1 MPRARFA
8 EILRLLAT
16 NEVEF
21 VVVGMTAGVLQ
32 GAPVTTIDLDV
43 VHRRDPE
50 NVARLLRVLRNLDA
64 VYRHDPRGLR
74 PQESH
79 LLSPGHQLLSTNCG
93 DLDCL
98 GSIDGGRTY
107 EDLLPQSVELDL
119 SAGLRIRVLGLS
131 ELLAMKMRA
140 GRPKDLA
147 VVPLL
152 KATLDESRRR

>member
-8 EILRLLAT
+8 EVLRLLAT

-98 GSIDGGRTY
+98 GSIDEGKTY
-107 EDLLPQSVELDL
+107 EDLLPQSIELDL

>member
-64 VYRHDPRGLR
+64 V
-74 PQESH
+74 
-79 LLSPGHQLLSTNCG
+79 
-93 DLDCL
+93 
-98 GSIDGGRTY
+98 
-107 EDLLPQSVELDL
+107 
-119 SAGLRIRVLGLS
+119 
-131 ELLAMKMRA
+131 
-140 GRPKDLA
+140 
-147 VVPLL
+147 
-152 KATLDESRRR
+152 